1 MECDLFDVVDVDAGA
16 ISTHALTWSAT
27 EFKTKNPQILK
38 ISTHALTWSATD
50 GVVECDDYVKIS
62 THALTWSATCYCP
75 VCVCLV
81 QFQLTHSREVR
92 HAVTSAQGGG
102 RRFQLTHSRGVRHD
116 PADIIGHNG
125 DFNSRTHV
133 ECDKIKKSPTLQC
146 RDFNSRTHVECDTA
160 PPPAADCTKISTHA
174 LTWSATSAN
183 NRRPIRIRFQL
194 THSRGVR
201 PSAIRWRNRTEE
213 ISTHAL
219 TWSATFRGGMAF
231 WICQISTHA
240 LTWSATRLYDICRL

>member
-102 RRFQLTHSRGVRHD
+102 RRFQLTHSRGVR
-116 PADIIGHNG
+116 
-125 DFNSRTHV
+125 
-133 ECDKIKKSPTLQC
+133 
-146 RDFNSRTHVECDTA
+146 
-160 PPPAADCTKISTHA
+160 
-174 LTWSATSAN
+174 
-183 NRRPIRIRFQL
+183 
-194 THSRGVR
+194 

>member
-1 MECDLFDVVDVDAGA
+1 MFDVVDVDAGA

-92 HAVTSAQGGG
+92 RAVTSAQGGG
-102 RRFQLTHSRGVRHD
+102 RRFQLTHSRGVRHGAA
-116 PADIIGHNG
+116 PSSGLLQN
-125 DFNSRTHV
+125 FNSRTHV
-133 ECDKIKKSPTLQC
+133 ECDQRKQSETYQ
-146 RDFNSRTHVECDTA
+146 NS
-160 PPPAADCTKISTHA
+160 ISTHA
-174 LTWSATSAN
+174 LTWSATICDTMEKQD
-183 NRRPIRIRFQL
+183 RRNFNSR
-194 THSRGVR
+194 THVECDDTGRHGVK
-201 PSAIRWRNRTEE
+201 E
-213 ISTHAL
+213 
-219 TWSATFRGGMAF
+219 
-231 WICQISTHA
+231 
-240 LTWSATRLYDICRL
+240 